1 MEYMREASEK
11 MVDGVVEW
19 FEDVVCEGLAP

>member
-19 FEDVVCEGLAP
+19 FEDVVYEGLAR